1 MKRAIVEP
9 AELARTALD
18 ELKQWLAITTP
29 KDDALLVLLMRASLD
44 MCESFTG
51 TMPLEAQCETMLPA
65 DGGWHRLSTRPVR
78 SITTVN
84 LVSPGGERSAL
95 PVDAYAIDI
104 DADGSGK
111 VRLTRSASEARLAVR
126 FSAGLAPDW
135 GGLPEALRHG
145 IIRLAAHHYRTR
157 DTGPAETP
165 PAAVA
170 ALWRPWRRMRLI

>member
-9 AELARTALD
+9 AELAGTALD
-18 ELKQWLAITTP
+18 ELKQWLAISTP
-29 KDDALLVLLMRASLD
+29 KDDALLTLLLRASLD
-44 MCESFTG
+44 MCEGFTG
-51 TMPLEAQCETMLPA
+51 TMPLEAQCEIMLPA
-65 DGGWHRLSTRPVR
+65 DGGWQCLGTRPVR
-78 SITTVN
+78 AITSVDA
-84 LVSPGGERSAL
+84 VSANGERIAL

-104 DADGSGK
+104 DAEGSGK
-111 VRLTRSASEARLAVR
+111 VRLTRTQAAQRIAVR

-135 GGLPEALRHG
+135 AGLPEALRHG

-170 ALWRPWRRMRLI
+170 ALWRPWRRLRLV